1 MGGTFVI
8 DWRLI
13 GATLF
18 GLFMFGVAYSFFIG
32 ALAERKD
39 GILAQLV
46 AAGVGVTL
54 IGVAIISWQAAILV
68 LVCFVASGIPMVVGE
83 NIRSIMLREKSK
95 RIMREIARAEAG
107 KIEAIAN
114 QIDDQG

>member
-1 MGGTFVI
+1 MGGSFVV

-18 GLFMFGVAYSFFIG
+18 GLFMFGVAYSFFMG

-46 AAGVGVTL
+46 AAGVGITL

-68 LVCFVASGIPMVVGE
+68 LACFIASGTPMIVGE

-95 RIMREIARAEAG
+95 RIMLQIAEADVEHIT
-107 KIEAIAN
+107 KIAD